1 MRKLFLALALM
12 TAIPMAAADAASTK
26 CNRSGCHFEIRPW

>member
-12 TAIPMAAADAASTK
+12 TAIPMAAADAAGPK